1 MVNLNE
7 LETQQQILK
16 QDEINIKNKIADIS
30 DKINNIRYTPEQYQ
44 ILQRNKL
51 ISKVSNT
58 KKYYF
63 NKLITLIKEL
73 KARVSVQNY
82 QYDFMVKNEIILKD
96 LSTKIDE
103 QDKLKKI
110 IKNKI
115 SVNLKN
121 NEDVKDY
128 ITQLESSNKKV
139 KITIIVLFIL
149 ALIILIYRKYMNF

>member
-1 MVNLNE
+1 M
-7 LETQQQILK
+7 
-16 QDEINIKNKIADIS
+16 
-30 DKINNIRYTPEQYQ
+30 
-44 ILQRNKL
+44 
-51 ISKVSNT
+51 
-58 KKYYF
+58 
-63 NKLITLIKEL
+63 
-73 KARVSVQNY
+73 SVQNY